1 MLERR
6 ILGNCARDGRGATGG
21 CTGTTRATG
30 LPRRVIT
37 NSSPASNPIENLAQ
51 VRLGFGQCDRYDRFH
66 RTSPYLI
73 M

>member
-1 MLERR
+1 
-6 ILGNCARDGRGATGG
+6 
-21 CTGTTRATG
+21 